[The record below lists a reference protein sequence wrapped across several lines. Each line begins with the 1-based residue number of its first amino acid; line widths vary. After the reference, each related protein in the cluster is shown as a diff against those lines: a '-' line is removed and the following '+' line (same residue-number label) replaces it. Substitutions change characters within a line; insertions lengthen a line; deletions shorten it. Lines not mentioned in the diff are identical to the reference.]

1 MTNEFAC
8 PACGATFPTESARR
22 DHGSTAHPMSAASSP
37 HPSFDCKA
45 CGGHFHSEAE
55 LKQHAGQAHRM

>member
-8 PACGATFPTESARR
+8 PACGATFPTESALR